1 MADINKD
8 TYSEDEDC
16 FWEPLREE
24 KRLVGKKAYAERKA
38 KEKEKLSS
46 APDFKRSKKTFH
58 VRDLNVVVPKTETQR
73 RVCKSYKTNQEMNHL
88 LVGSAGTGK
97 TFLGMGLGLEDVLDP
112 ATPYEQLLIVRSAR
126 QTGTEL
132 GFLPGTVEEKMAEY
146 EAPYVSMCN
155 EFFDVSNS
163 YANLKELGKI
173 QFVPTSF
180 LRGQTFNESI
190 ILVDEMQNLNFGELN
205 TIVTRVGYNSKIIFA
220 GDFRQNDLLGK
231 RNETSGFYPFID
243 IVKTMEDHFGVFEF
257 GHDDIVRSGLV
268 KQWIIMSEKF
278 FDKQAAEYSSQD

>member
-1 MADINKD
+1 MGDIN
-8 TYSEDEDC
+8 TSYNPDEDIY
-16 FWEPLREE
+16 WEQTLEE
-24 KRLVGKKAYAERKA
+24 KQELGKKAYAERKA
-38 KEKEKLSS
+38 KERNKLST
-46 APDFKRSKKTFH
+46 APDVKRIKKTFH
-58 VRDLNVVVPKTETQR
+58 VKDLNKIVPKTETQR
-73 RVCKSYKTNQEMNHL
+73 KVCKSYKSNPELNHL

-97 TFLGMGLGLEDVLDP
+97 TFLGMGLGLEDILDP
-112 ATPYEQLLIVRSAR
+112 ATPYEKLLIVRSAR

-155 EFFDVSNS
+155 EFFEVSNS

-180 LRGQTFNESI
+180 LRGQTFNECI

-220 GDFRQNDLLGK
+220 GDFRQNDLLGR

-243 IVKTMEDHFGVFEF
+243 IIKTMEEHFGVFEF

-268 KQWIIMSEKF
+268 KSWIIKSEEF
-278 FDKQAAEYSSQD
+278 FEEQSKQISD